1 MFNDFFLTVIAV
13 LAPLILG
20 YGIGRWR
27 ERSHIASLTRRESEF
42 ADMVVTNL
50 KTGPDPQSVR
60 NATFVSGEAVIAT
73 DYFKTFAAAI
83 RRIIGGEMRSYET
96 LMNRARREAMLR
108 MLDEARQMGASEV
121 WNVRLETSNIVSATS
136 NNKAA
141 SVEVFAFGTA
151 IVR

>member
-1 MFNDFFLTVIAV
+1 MFSEPLITLLFII
-13 LAPLILG
+13 APLGLG

-27 ERSHIASLTRRESEF
+27 EHSHLASLEQRERQNR
-42 ADMVVTNL
+42 DIVVTNL
-50 KTGPDPQSVR
+50 KIGPHPEAVKVASY
-60 NATFVSGEAVIAT
+60 VSGDAVIAT

-96 LMNRARREAMLR
+96 LMNRARREATLR
-108 MLDEARQMGASEV
+108 MLDQARQLGATEV
-121 WNVRLETSNIVSATS
+121 WNVRLETSNVLSATS